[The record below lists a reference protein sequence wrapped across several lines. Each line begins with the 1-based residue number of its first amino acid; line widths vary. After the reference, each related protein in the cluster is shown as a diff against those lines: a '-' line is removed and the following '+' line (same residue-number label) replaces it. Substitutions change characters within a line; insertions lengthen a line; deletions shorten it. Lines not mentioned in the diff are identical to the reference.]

1 MKDKRT
7 YTHYKEHGEDIS
19 HENEIVIDFNKAKDD
34 RGVNDLER
42 TIDKLRN
49 NIRDLLSMN
58 TQYKTELADQIVKI
72 NKLEQEVKDLKQE
85 RSDYYNVS
93 QRPTTNTWTVYR

>member
-7 YTHYKEHGEDIS
+7 YTNHKEHGEDIS
-19 HENEIVIDFNKAKDD
+19 HENEIVIDFNGIKEDK
-34 RGVNDLER
+34 

-49 NIRDLLSMN
+49 NVRDLLAMN

-72 NKLEQEVKDLKQE
+72 NKLEQEVKNLKQE
-85 RSDYYNVS
+85 RSNYYNVS
-93 QRPTTNTWTVYR
+93 QRSTTDTWTVY

>member
-7 YTHYKEHGEDIS
+7 YNKHKEHGEDIS
-19 HENEIVIDFNKAKDD
+19 HENEIVIDFN
-34 RGVNDLER
+34 GVKEDK

-49 NIRDLLSMN
+49 NVRDLLAMN

-93 QRPTTNTWTVYR
+93 

>member
-7 YTHYKEHGEDIS
+7 YTHHKEHGEDIS
-19 HENEIVIDFNKAKDD
+19 HENEVVIDFAEAKTDD
-34 RGVNDLER
+34 TVN
-42 TIDKLRN
+42 KLRN

-72 NKLEQEVKDLKQE
+72 KTLEQEITDLKKE
-85 RSDYYNVS
+85 RAEYYGAS
-93 QRPTTNTWTVYR
+93 

>member
-19 HENEIVIDFNKAKDD
+19 HENETVLDFKRAQDD
-34 RGVNDLER
+34 RGIHDLER

-58 TQYKTELADQIVKI
+58 TQYKTELADQILKI
-72 NKLEQEVKDLKQE
+72 TKLEQEVKNLKQE
-85 RSDYYNVS
+85 KSDYYNVS
-93 QRPTTNTWTVYR
+93 

>member
-7 YTHYKEHGEDIS
+7 FTKHKEHGEDIS
-19 HENEIVIDFNKAKDD
+19 HENEIVIDFKQAQSDD
-34 RGVNDLER
+34 
-42 TIDKLRN
+42 TINKLRN

-72 NKLEQEVKDLKQE
+72 TKLEQEIKDLKQE

-93 QRPTTNTWTVYR
+93 

>member
-1 MKDKRT
+1 MKD
-7 YTHYKEHGEDIS
+7 EDKTF
-19 HENEIVIDFNKAKDD
+19 ENETVIDFTKAKDD

-85 RSDYYNVS
+85 KSNYYNVS
-93 QRPTTNTWTVYR
+93 

>member
-7 YTHYKEHGEDIS
+7 YTKYKEHGEDIS
-19 HENEIVIDFNKAKDD
+19 HENEIVIDFKKAQTDST
-34 RGVNDLER
+34 V
-42 TIDKLRN
+42 DKLRN
-49 NIRDLLSMN
+49 NIRDLLAMN

-72 NKLEQEVKDLKQE
+72 NKLEQEVKDLKKE

-93 QRPTTNTWTVYR
+93 

>member
-7 YTHYKEHGEDIS
+7 YTKHKEHGEDIS
-19 HENEIVIDFNKAKDD
+19 HENEIVIDFKQAQTDD
-34 RGVNDLER
+34 
-42 TIDKLRN
+42 TINKLRN
-49 NIRDLLSMN
+49 NVRDLLAMN

-85 RSDYYNVS
+85 RSDYYNAS
-93 QRPTTNTWTVYR
+93 

>member
-7 YTHYKEHGEDIS
+7 YTHHKEHGEDIS
-19 HENEIVIDFNKAKDD
+19 HENEIVIDFN
-34 RGVNDLER
+34 GVKEDK

-49 NIRDLLSMN
+49 NVRDLLAMN

-93 QRPTTNTWTVYR
+93 

>member
-7 YTHYKEHGEDIS
+7 YTHHKEHGEDIS
-19 HENEIVIDFNKAKDD
+19 HENEIVIDFN
-34 RGVNDLER
+34 GVKEDK

-49 NIRDLLSMN
+49 NVRDLLSMN

-93 QRPTTNTWTVYR
+93 

>member
-7 YTHYKEHGEDIS
+7 YTKHKEHGEDIS
-19 HENEIVIDFNKAKDD
+19 HENEIVIDFKQAQS
-34 RGVNDLER
+34 ND
-42 TIDKLRN
+42 TINKLRN

-93 QRPTTNTWTVYR
+93 QRLTAGAWTVY